1 LSIFQNV
8 DWVALLVV
16 VVGLV
21 VIFAIVNVRLRLS
34 LLRREAKQL
43 SQDVMRLTTWA
54 EDRRL
59 NQLDSATKKRRTNTS
74 CSLTSIAVLH
84 HSRLTAMRKF
94 LGPEGELEALRT
106 FDYPNQNAD
115 RRHRCARFVNDDY
128 SLANVGD
135 WIVRHPDGT
144 LSVTAAANFAR
155 YYRPARLRMA

>member
-1 LSIFQNV
+1 MSIFQNV

-94 LGPEGELEALRT
+94 LGPEGEVEALRT

-115 RRHRCARFVNDDY
+115 RR
-128 SLANVGD
+128 
-135 WIVRHPDGT
+135 IT
-144 LSVTAAANFAR
+144 LWRTSVTGLFATPTAR
-155 YYRPARLRMA
+155 CRSPPRPISRDTTGLRGFGWRKGC